1 MRRRGGAARA
11 RAPAPIAADLVARL
25 RAELKGSRDVAKLC
39 LGVTVMCHL
48 VALGKNAGGD
58 AASSQSRRAEDHAP
72 SGEPRASDDAPS
84 EPCARTGAMQGALAL
99 LVNRYPRVRRVAAEQ
114 LYVTLLGMSDEDD
127 PGLEAAADRLSE
139 TRWDAEL
146 SVVKPAR
153 NELYPM
159 LGLVPPAAA
168 LVEAKG
174 RGVKVETKDE
184 NESYAAL
191 VGSAGY

>member
-1 MRRRGGAARA
+1 MTRVWRRRR
-11 RAPAPIAADLVARL
+11 
-25 RAELKGSRDVAKLC
+25 
-39 LGVTVMCHL
+39 
-48 VALGKNAGGD
+48 N
-58 AASSQSRRAEDHAP
+58 
-72 SGEPRASDDAPS
+72 
-84 EPCARTGAMQGALAL
+84 
-99 LVNRYPRVRRVAAEQ
+99 
-114 LYVTLLGMSDEDD
+114 
-127 PGLEAAADRLSE
+127 RLSE